1 MRRTRDARVGDGGGT
16 GGLGGDAPRPGGV
29 RRNDATC
36 DTAGVALNDFA
47 SVRSTLGPATNTACP
62 SGQQLVQ
69 VVLRRASDESL
80 DDVVVGAGAADSFE
94 TGEP

>member
-1 MRRTRDARVGDGGGT
+1 MRRTRGALVGDGGGP
-16 GGLGGDAPRPGGV
+16 GGLGGDAPRPGSV
-29 RRNDATC
+29 RRIAATC
-36 DTAGVALNDFA
+36 GTVGVALNDFA

-69 VVLRRASDESL
+69 VVLRRASAEPW
-80 DDVVVGAGAADSFE
+80 DDAVVGAVAADSFD